1 MEKPF
6 DMQLLAA
13 ELKAQGLEM
22 AEESA
27 KIVAK
32 AVFNWVEA
40 SVKMTANP
48 YDDFFMMARPQLEAV
63 LGPAIE
69 KINPAD

>member
-1 MEKPF
+1 MEKAF
-6 DMQLLAA
+6 DLKALGE
-13 ELKAQGLEM
+13 ELKGQGLEL

-27 KIVAK
+27 KIVVK

-40 SVKMTANP
+40 SVKMTPNP
-48 YDDFFMMARPQLEAV
+48 YDDFFIMARPQIEEV
-63 LGPAIE
+63 LNPVIE